1 MISVIIP
8 TYKEPEYL
16 DLCLH
21 SAFKGQVN
29 KNEIIVV
36 VDGFMELNKPI
47 LDKYPDVVIL
57 DLGTNQ
63 GLSVATNWGVY
74 NATHEFILVVN
85 DDNVFP
91 ENWDTSIEPYLG
103 KGIVVSPN
111 QVEPAPSMFKQFE
124 IEDLGK
130 EPSEFNLEEFW
141 DYARSIT
148 LEQADGTGSTL
159 PFAMYKYDY
168 LAVGGW
174 DIMYPSPHVV
184 DWDFFLKCEYAG
196 YRMDRIYT
204 SHFYHFAGAATR
216 KTPEQNAQ
224 STAKE
229 QQAHLFFT
237 NKWDGY
243 AEHNPSTNSKLLN
256 KFNYGKD
263 QS

>member
-16 DLCLH
+16 DLCLR
-21 SAFKGQVN
+21 SAFEGQTN

-47 LDKYPDVVIL
+47 LDKYPDVRIL

-74 NATHEFILVVN
+74 NATGEYILVVN

-91 ENWDTSIEPYLG
+91 DKWDVNLLPHLG
-103 KGIVVSPN
+103 KGKVITPN
-111 QVEPAPSMFKQFE
+111 QVEPFPSMFKQFQ

-130 EPSEFNLEEFW
+130 TPEEFSLEKFW
-141 DYARSIT
+141 KYEKSIRGVRMT
-148 LEQADGTGSTL
+148 EGTGSTL

-174 DIMYPSPHVV
+174 DELYSTPHVV
-184 DWDFFLKCEYAG
+184 DWDFFLKCEYVG
-196 YRMDRIYT
+196 YKMIRTY
-204 SHFYHFAGAATR
+204 SSYFYHFAGAAT
-216 KTPEQNAQ
+216 KQTP
-224 STAKE
+224 
-229 QQAHLFFT
+229 QQAKQFKQKESQGHRFFA
-237 NKWDGY
+237 NKWDSP
-243 AEHNPSTNSKLLN
+243 AQHNPENNSKMLDTLKN
-256 KFNYGKD
+256 G
-263 QS
+263 